1 MPMPPTPPARSP
13 RNSAR
18 PDTLVDVSD
27 LAVEYRDVSVT
38 GRLDRVSLA
47 IARGDRVAYLGRSG
61 AGKTTALKLINGLIA
76 PSGGEMHVDGAA
88 LDAQDLVAL
97 RRRIGYVMQHPALFP
112 HRSVFDNIATVPRLL
127 GWDEAQTRANA
138 EELMGQLE
146 MPLEKFGAR
155 FPRMLSGGE
164 QQRVAIAR
172 AMIVAPRI
180 LLCDEPFS
188 ALDPLIRA
196 ELQSLL
202 VAATRD
208 TTLVFVT
215 HDVREALRIAGR
227 IVVFDAGRVVAD
239 TTPDA
244 LAQHEH
250 PVVRR
255 FVASSA

>member
-1 MPMPPTPPARSP
+1 M
-13 RNSAR
+13 
-18 PDTLVDVSD
+18 SD

-38 GRLDRVSLA
+38 GRLDRVSLT
-47 IARGDRVAYLGRSG
+47 IRRGDRVAYLGRSG
-61 AGKTTALKLINGLIA
+61 AGKTTALKLINGLVKPSAGAIA
-76 PSGGEMHVDGAA
+76 VDGSP

-97 RRRIGYVMQHPALFP
+97 RRRVGYVMQHPALFP
-112 HRSVFDNIATVPRLL
+112 HRTVFDNVATVPRLV
-127 GWDEAQTRANA
+127 GWDETQTRAKA

-155 FPRMLSGGE
+155 FPRQLSGGE

-172 AMIVAPRI
+172 AMIVAPRL

-188 ALDPLIRA
+188 ALDPIIRS

-202 VAATRD
+202 IAATRD

-227 IVVFDAGRVVAD
+227 IIVFDAGRVIAD
-239 TTPDA
+239 TTPTA
-244 LAQHEH
+244 LDQHEH